1 MIDLVC
7 SMCGKPNP
15 SDAEV
20 CVHCQ
25 ARLKPLIT
33 SASEEPEISGVGT
46 HLPALPEGRKP
57 ADASPGDWLV
67 DLRTDDQSETDL
79 EAVGGSGFEGEAT
92 GETDDFFPAVEP
104 EEIPVLPIEPPLPG
118 AEEKALSQEEEAE
131 AARSP
136 EDLPDW
142 LSRTSAASTPG
153 PGKPGSAPTARWLEE
168 MRLPNDLKPIRP
180 PYSQPEKP
188 EAVGPLAG
196 LRGVLSAR
204 PEAIRSQRPV
214 VFSDQLKVTANQR
227 AHADLLKA
235 LLEAEGV
242 PQPVPSRKTIRSE
255 YFLRWGILLVL
266 LLVLLWP
273 ALTGVRRAPLPLYQ
287 EEAAELNRLVNQL
300 PEAAP
305 VLIGFDYDPGLSA
318 EVEAA
323 AATVVDHLMLRGAY
337 LTLVST
343 SPTGPILAERFMQV
357 IQAERDYASGINYVN
372 LGYLPGGPVG
382 LLNFVESPQR
392 SLPYTLDG
400 VPAWETAGQEGLPPL
415 QGVAAIED
423 FAMILVLADDP
434 DTARAWVEQL
444 QVRLGRLQ
452 TLTSLVMVTSAQ
464 VEPLILPYYLSNPRQ
479 VHGLVAGLRGGA
491 AYTRLTGLPGQ
502 PGRFWDAYS
511 AGLFVSALVVLVG
524 NLVSLLLPL
533 VRRPVEV
540 GGEFRG

>member
-1 MIDLVC
+1 MNDLVC

-15 SDAEV
+15 PDAEV
-20 CVHCQ
+20 CGYCQ
-25 ARLKPLIT
+25 ARLKPLFP
-33 SASEEPEISGVGT
+33 AAQEEPEIGSGGT
-46 HLPALPEGRKP
+46 HLPASQVGEQPDEKG
-57 ADASPGDWLV
+57 AEDWV
-67 DLRTDDQSETDL
+67 QDLRSVNREESSH
-79 EAVGGSGFEGEAT
+79 EAMDGAGFGGEAT
-92 GETDDFFPAVEP
+92 KGAEEFFPAVEP
-104 EEIPVLPIEPPLPG
+104 EEFPVLPIEPPAPDAEGSVLP
-118 AEEKALSQEEEAE
+118 EEEADE
-131 AARSP
+131 AARRSA
-136 EDLPDW
+136 DLPDW
-142 LSRTSAASTPG
+142 LSRISEASEAG
-153 PGKPGSAPTARWLEE
+153 PGKREPAATASWLEE
-168 MRLPNDLKPIRP
+168 MRP
-180 PYSQPEKP
+180 PYDQTPTRPEESRP
-188 EAVGPLAG
+188 ERPETTGPLAG

-204 PEAIRSQRPV
+204 PEAIRSRKPV

-235 LLEAEGV
+235 LLETEGA
-242 PQPVPSRKTIRSE
+242 PQPVPPRKTIRSE
-255 YFLRWGILLVL
+255 YLLRWGIFLVL

-273 ALTGVRRAPLPLYQ
+273 ALTGVRSAPFPIYQ

-300 PEAAP
+300 PEKAP

-343 SPTGPILAERFMQV
+343 SPTGPLLAERFMQV
-357 IQAERDYASGINYVN
+357 IQAEHDYASGVNYVN
-372 LGYLPGGPVG
+372 LGYIPGGPVG

-392 SLPYTLDG
+392 SLPYTLEG

-415 QGVAAIED
+415 QGVAVIED

-444 QVRLGRLQ
+444 EVRLGGLQ

-464 VEPLILPYYLSNPRQ
+464 VEPVILPYYLASPRQ

-491 AYTRLTGLPGQ
+491 VYARLTGRPGQ
-502 PGRFWDAYS
+502 PGRFWDGYG

-524 NLVSLLLPL
+524 GLVSTLLPL
-533 VRRPVEV
+533 VRRPAQAEEV
-540 GGEFRG
+540 GR